1 MEGVEMKLIRISVAI
16 VLVMLLTVLTIGD
29 SSATRAKATFY
40 ELLAGSAGAWLG
52 GRFGGL
58 AVYIIGRPFSQ
69 WEEGDGVGNRSLP
82 FLGIGTHGG
91 MMAGSIG
98 GVYLA
103 SDREGSL
110 FWTAVGSS
118 IPMLISIACVAI
130 KGEDVFQLLQWRHI
144 SGDQGLFGY
153 FGVMYRGFAGTLL
166 SPVGAVV
173 GYELSRSE
181 ESQQRNGQS
190 SQNEAPAF
198 YVPLLMARF

>member
-1 MEGVEMKLIRISVAI
+1 MEPIRISVAI
-16 VLVMLLTVLTIGD
+16 VSVMLLTIGN
-29 SSATRAKATFY
+29 SSAMRAKDISY

-52 GRFGGL
+52 GRLGGL
-58 AVYIIGRPFSQ
+58 AVYIIGNPFSQ
-69 WEEGDGVGNRSLP
+69 WEEGDGVGDRALP
-82 FLGIGTHGG
+82 FLCIGTHVG
-91 MMAGSIG
+91 MIVGAVG

-110 FWTAVGSS
+110 LWTAVGSS
-118 IPMLISIACVAI
+118 IPMLISMACVAI
-130 KGEDVFQLLQWRHI
+130 KGEDALERMRWRHL
-144 SGDQGLFGY
+144 SGDQGIFGY

-173 GYELSRSE
+173 GYELSRPE
-181 ESQQRNGQS
+181 GSQQRNGQS